1 MIYGNE
7 FILFG
12 LWVISGKLSSEE
24 KKRVYVLGYKY
35 ILAFLKVILTFTWRL

>member
-24 KKRVYVLGYKY
+24 KKRVM
-35 ILAFLKVILTFTWRL
+35 FLDINIFWPFSKSF

>member
-7 FILFG
+7 FILCG

-24 KKRVYVLGYKY
+24 KKKEFM
-35 ILAFLKVILTFTWRL
+35 FLDINIFWPFSKSF

>member
-7 FILFG
+7 FILCG

-24 KKRVYVLGYKY
+24 KKKRVYVLGYKY
-35 ILAFLKVILTFTWRL
+35 ILAKVSKSF